1 MDQPIVAVE
10 NLCKTYGS
18 VTAVNDISFE
28 VTSGTIFGL
37 VGPNGAGKSTTI
49 ECIEGLRQPTSGRVL
64 LLGQSP
70 FARRQSVFS
79 QVGVLLQENELLPP
93 RLRTRELLDLYRSF
107 YPNPLPV
114 DEILD
119 ICGLESHL
127 HVMTQQLS
135 GGQRRRLA
143 VALAFVGRPRLLIL
157 DEPTSGLD
165 PQSRYNIWRALLRFR
180 DEGGTI
186 FLSTHYMEEAEEYCD
201 DLCLLDHGVIQVQGN
216 PIRLLAEHNMKVLVR
231 VPESATVTQS
241 GLLELEGAS
250 LVEKVDDHWHVYSH
264 TDAVYSQLKKL
275 ASLEVLEMRPAR
287 LEDLYLMRTGRTY
300 RPGT

>member
-1 MDQPIVAVE
+1 MDHPIITVE
-10 NLCKTYGS
+10 KLRKTYGS
-18 VTAVNDISFE
+18 ITAVNDISFN
-28 VTSGTIFGL
+28 VTPGTIFGL

-49 ECIEGLRQPTSGRVL
+49 ECIEGLRRPTAGRVL

-107 YPNPLPV
+107 YPNPLSV
-114 DEILD
+114 EEILD
-119 ICGLESHL
+119 ICGLDSHL
-127 HVMTQQLS
+127 HVMTRQLS

-143 VALAFVGRPRLLIL
+143 VALACIGRPRLLIL

-165 PQSRYNIWRALLRFR
+165 PQARYNIWRALLRYR
-180 DEGGTI
+180 DDGGTI
-186 FLSTHYMEEAEEYCD
+186 FLSTHYMEEASEFCD

-216 PIRLLAEHNMKVLVR
+216 PVQLLAEHNMKVLLR
-231 VPESATVTQS
+231 VPERTTVTQS
-241 GLLELEGAS
+241 ALLQLEGVS
-250 LVEKVDDHWHVYSH
+250 QVEKVDDHWHVYSH
-264 TDAVYSQLKKL
+264 TDAVYGPLKQLT
-275 ASLEVLEMRPAR
+275 SLEVLEMRPAR
-287 LEDLYLMRTGRTY
+287 LEDLYLMHTGRTY